1 MLYPGGS
8 WLGIAGRASDAG
20 CDMADAIEWLAR
32 PCSYRASGC
41 GDGPNGGIVG
51 AIMTNNSA
59 IVTVGWWYR
68 ERVP

>member
-1 MLYPGGS
+1 
-8 WLGIAGRASDAG
+8 
-20 CDMADAIEWLAR
+20 MADAIEWLVR

-41 GDGPNGGIVG
+41 GDSPNGGIVG

>member
-1 MLYPGGS
+1 
-8 WLGIAGRASDAG
+8 
-20 CDMADAIEWLAR
+20 MADAIEWLVR

-51 AIMTNNSA
+51 AIMTNSSA